1 MQMSYY
7 YLNHTFFHVFS
18 NDVCVHSCAHILA
31 EQCLQRGRALTGFGL
46 ALCHSVWPLRVCD
59 LTWIFFFMPLPV
71 LLALSDKQAC

>member
-46 ALCHSVWPLRVCD
+46 ALCHSV
-59 LTWIFFFMPLPV
+59 
-71 LLALSDKQAC
+71 